1 MRGDL
6 RRSDRQLGRDRVA
19 YCEQRI
25 NLLGW
30 LRGTIVHMTYTERG
44 DQPACERQRNVKSG
58 ATSKKLP
65 ASPKEWEAVIAAAPG
80 KDRPLT
86 PKEKA
91 AWAKAVV
98 VKEGGYPAIKAAK
111 RKQGERGPTK
121 QSVSI
126 RYSPEVLDY
135 FKATGA
141 GWQTRMNDA
150 LRDWVAKHI
159 SR

>member
-1 MRGDL
+1 M
-6 RRSDRQLGRDRVA
+6 
-19 YCEQRI
+19 
-25 NLLGW
+25 
-30 LRGTIVHMTYTERG
+30 
-44 DQPACERQRNVKSG
+44 KSG

-91 AWAKAVV
+91 AWAKVVV
-98 VKEGGYPAIKAAK
+98 VKEGGYPAVKAALAAK
-111 RKQGERGPTK
+111 RKQGERGPQRSPTK

-126 RYSPEVLDY
+126 RYSPEVLEY
-135 FKATGA
+135 FKASGA

-150 LRDWVAKHI
+150 LRDWVANHI